1 MYVHTNTDSHCW
13 CFACRPAPQLALQ
26 RVLIEEGKKA
36 AAEGRLAA
44 ALRKYE
50 TAMVTLPEVGERE
63 GGGERVLPRE
73 RERKTAT
80 FRQ

>member
-1 MYVHTNTDSHCW
+1 M
-13 CFACRPAPQLALQ
+13 FAALHLNFCPAK

-50 TAMVTLPEVGERE
+50 TAMVTLPEVRDHQVTLICFYDGTSAR
-63 GGGERVLPRE
+63 R
-73 RERKTAT
+73 
-80 FRQ
+80 FRR

>member
-1 MYVHTNTDSHCW
+1 MPPCTVRDS
-13 CFACRPAPQLALQ
+13 PQ

-50 TAMVTLPEVGERE
+50 TAMVTLPEVRDASKGERE
-63 GGGERVLPRE
+63 R
-73 RERKTAT
+73 TT
-80 FRQ
+80 FRLKGLSCEND